1 MHVRKIINFLSK
13 LRIITNKTRKN
24 AAGNND
30 DIIRYC
36 LGVID
41 FEAFLKSTKHS
52 IYFID
57 RTAFYAIIN
66 KSVLST
72 AT

>member
-1 MHVRKIINFLSK
+1 MGY
-13 LRIITNKTRKN
+13 
-24 AAGNND
+24 AAGNNG

-36 LGVID
+36 LDVID
-41 FEAFLKSTKHS
+41 FETFLKSAKHS
-52 IYFID
+52 ICFID